1 MRIRLGLGILL
12 TMVATNAR
20 AEPSPHSF
28 GLHLGGVATRPNELN
43 TLVAQYKTALNLDAT
58 ALGPAVRYGGFYDW
72 RFDEFWSFGVGYSR
86 MKVSTEGSST
96 NGALNLQAATQLF
109 GLRAHYDAWTWGEVH
124 LGFLLTGGV
133 VLANT
138 VTAINL
144 FGTAQGIEASA
155 LGPQGSLAVTGAF
168 FLAPQLSVEAEVGY
182 QYARTGI
189 LKVKS
194 DENTTFDAG
203 DPYTSG
209 NTSLRVNS
217 SGLFMA
223 FGIRYLLGAE
233 SGGGAEIPGIPGL

>member
-1 MRIRLGLGILL
+1 MRIRVGLGILL
-12 TMVATNAR
+12 AMAASNAR
-20 AEPSPHSF
+20 AELPTHSF
-28 GLHLGGVATRPNELN
+28 GLHLGGVATRPQELN

-72 RFDEFWSFGVGYSR
+72 RFDESWSFGLGYSR
-86 MKVSTEGSST
+86 MMASTDGSSA
-96 NGALNLQAATQLF
+96 NGSLNLQAATQLF
-109 GLRAHYDAWTWGEVH
+109 GLRAHYDAWTLGEVRV
-124 LGFLLTGGV
+124 GFLATGGV
-133 VLANT
+133 ILANT

-144 FGTAQGIEASA
+144 FGTAQGVEASA
-155 LGPQGSLAVTGAF
+155 LGPLASLAVTGAF
-168 FLAPQLSVEAEVGY
+168 SLSPQLSVEAEVGY